1 VAGKRVYGGKLM
13 QKIQFEFI
21 EIFNFKRAKKL
32 TINKFRKKRLTNS
45 LTI

>member
-1 VAGKRVYGGKLM
+1 M